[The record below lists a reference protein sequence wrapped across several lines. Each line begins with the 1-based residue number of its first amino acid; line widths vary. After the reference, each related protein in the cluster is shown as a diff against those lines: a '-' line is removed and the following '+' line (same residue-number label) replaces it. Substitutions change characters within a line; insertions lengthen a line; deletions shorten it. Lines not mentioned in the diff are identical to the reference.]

1 MIANT
6 RFQEKRRKILT
17 FSSIKNDNKSHIEHI
32 HINRKLKNTVKD
44 YKAFSGFAS
53 VWSDNSVLTLAAPC
67 ISESFIKIKI
77 NLNFYFHTSLYS
89 KGFMN
94 TSKAFIKRL
103 DVPKRIEKIKIYV
116 NFPSSPRIGRELWN
130 AKLRLSFQTKRA
142 A

>member
-6 RFQEKRRKILT
+6 RFQEKRIKNLT
-17 FSSIKNDNKSHIEHI
+17 FTSIKNDNKSHIEHI
-32 HINRKLKNTVKD
+32 HINRKLKNTVKG

-53 VWSDNSVLTLAAPC
+53 VWSGNSVLSLPAPC

-89 KGFMN
+89 KGFMKA
-94 TSKAFIKRL
+94 SKTFIKRL
-103 DVPKRIEKIKIYV
+103 DVPKRIGKIYV
-116 NFPSSPRIGRELWN
+116 NFLSSPRIGRELWS
-130 AKLRLSFQTKRA
+130 AKLRLSFQTKTA

>member
-6 RFQEKRRKILT
+6 RFQEKRIKNLT
-17 FSSIKNDNKSHIEHI
+17 FTSIKNDNKSDIEHI
-32 HINRKLKNTVKD
+32 HINRKLKNTVKG

-53 VWSDNSVLTLAAPC
+53 VWSGNSVLSLPAPC

-89 KGFMN
+89 KGFMKA
-94 TSKAFIKRL
+94 SKTFIKRL
-103 DVPKRIEKIKIYV
+103 DVPKRIEKIYV
-116 NFPSSPRIGRELWN
+116 NFLSSPRIGRELWS
-130 AKLRLSFQTKRA
+130 AKLRLSFQTKTA